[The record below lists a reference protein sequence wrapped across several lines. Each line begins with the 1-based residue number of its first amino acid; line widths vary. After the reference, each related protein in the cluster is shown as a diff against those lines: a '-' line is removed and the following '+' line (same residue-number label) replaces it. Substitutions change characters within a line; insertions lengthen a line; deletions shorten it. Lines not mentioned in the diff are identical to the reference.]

1 MGLRQWELKKRN
13 PSNPRR
19 KCADRKVA
27 PIRDNLLAI
36 AAIKSRQVFAEA
48 TTGPVDIAAFHGFDQ
63 DDLTEKARIA
73 MMQLI

>member
-1 MGLRQWELKKRN
+1 M
-13 PSNPRR
+13 
-19 KCADRKVA
+19 V

-48 TTGPVDIAAFHGFDQ
+48 TTGPVDIAAFHGFNQ